1 MRFATGRESRNLL
14 VPHMYPFD
22 LSLPADR
29 IGQAV
34 QTVADN
40 AIYPFDTGCSERF
53 RELIS
58 DCLGHS

>member
-1 MRFATGRESRNLL
+1 MRFASGRKSCDLF
-14 VPHMYPFD
+14 VTHMYPFN
-22 LSLPADR
+22 LSLAADR
-29 IGQAV
+29 IGQTV

-40 AIYPFDTGCSERF
+40 AIYPFDTSCSERF

>member
-1 MRFATGRESRNLL
+1 VRFANGRESRDLL
-14 VPHMYPFD
+14 MSHMHPFD

-40 AIYPFDTGCSERF
+40 AIYPFDTGCSEGF